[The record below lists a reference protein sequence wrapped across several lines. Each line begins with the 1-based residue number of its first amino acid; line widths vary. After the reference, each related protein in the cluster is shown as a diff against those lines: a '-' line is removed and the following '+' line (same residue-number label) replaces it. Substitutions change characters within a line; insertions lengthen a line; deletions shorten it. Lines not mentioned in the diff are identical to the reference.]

1 MKALV
6 GYTGFVGSNLGLSTK
21 FDAMY
26 NSKNIK
32 EAYGTKPDLLVY
44 AGVPA
49 AKYLANKAPAEDLAV
64 IRQAEE
70 NIAKIAPKKLVL
82 ISTIDVFPVPV
93 GVDENTIP
101 AESSEAYGRNRRE
114 LEIWAREYYPDAL
127 IIRLPAL
134 FGANIKKN
142 FIYDMLH
149 PVPFRL
155 TDKLFNEFSQRDS
168 ELAAY
173 YESLGNGFY
182 QRREPG
188 KNGEKVLREIFKR
201 LGFSSLNFTDSRSIY
216 QFYPLSRLW
225 RDIETALE
233 NDLLLLHPA
242 TEPIAAGKLYREIT
256 GNHFVNELE
265 KDLSRYDYR
274 TCHEDLFGG
283 KGGYVMDKQVVITEV
298 GKFVRKMINE
308 SENV

>member
-6 GYTGFVGSNLGLSTK
+6 GYTGFVGSNLALSTK

-101 AESSEAYGRNRRE
+101 AENSEAYGRNRRE
-114 LEIWAREYYPDAL
+114 LEFWAREHYPDAL

-134 FGANIKKN
+134 FGVNIKKN

-155 TDKLFNEFSQRDS
+155 MDKLFCEFCQRES
-168 ELAAY
+168 EIMTY
-173 YESLGNGFY
+173 YEPLDNGFF
-182 QRREPG
+182 QCREIS
-188 KNGEKVLREIFKR
+188 KDEEKVLRDIFKR
-201 LGFSSLNFTDSRSIY
+201 LGFSALNFTDSRSSY
-216 QFYPLSRLW
+216 QFYPLSRLCS
-225 RDIETALE
+225 DIETALE
-233 NDLLLLHPA
+233 NDLRLFHPA
-242 TEPIAAGKLYREIT
+242 TEPIMAGELYKKLT
-256 GNHFVNELE
+256 GQNFTNELG
-265 KDLSRYDYR
+265 KQPAKYDYR
-274 TCHEDLFGG
+274 TCYGEVFGSRNG
-283 KGGYVMDKQVVITEV
+283 YIMEKGNI
-298 GKFVRKMINE
+298 INE
-308 SENV
+308 IRIFLNGYRM

>member
-6 GYTGFVGSNLGLSTK
+6 GYTGFVGSNLVLSTK

-32 EAYGTKPDLLVY
+32 AAYGTKPDLLVY

-101 AESSEAYGRNRRE
+101 AENSEAYGRNRRE
-114 LEIWAREYYPDAL
+114 LEIWAREHYPDAL
-127 IIRLPAL
+127 IVRLPAL

-155 TDKLFNEFSQRDS
+155 TDKLFSEFSQRES
-168 ELAAY
+168 ELMAY
-173 YESLGNGFY
+173 YEPLDNGFF
-182 QRREPG
+182 QCKKIS
-188 KNGEKVLREIFKR
+188 KNEEKSLWDIFYR
-201 LGFSSLNFTDSRSIY
+201 LGFSALNFTDSRSSY

-225 RDIETALE
+225 QDIQAALQ
-233 NDLLLLHPA
+233 NNLTILHLA
-242 TEPIAAGKLYREIT
+242 TEPVQAGELYEQLTENKFDNR
-256 GNHFVNELE
+256 LA
-265 KDLSRYDYR
+265 KSPMRYDYWTVHGNAFNVPGR
-274 TCHEDLFGG
+274 YLLNKKEIVDAIRKFLIENE
-283 KGGYVMDKQVVITEV
+283 QV
-298 GKFVRKMINE
+298 
-308 SENV
+308 

>member
-6 GYTGFVGSNLGLSTK
+6 GYTGFVGSNLALSTK

-32 EAYGTKPDLLVY
+32 EAYGTNPDLLVY

-101 AESSEAYGRNRRE
+101 AENSEAYGRNRRE
-114 LEIWAREYYPDAL
+114 LEIWAREHYPDAL

-155 TDKLFNEFSQRDS
+155 TDKLFSEFSQR
-168 ELAAY
+168 EPNLAAY

-182 QRREPG
+182 QRRETG
-188 KNGEKVLREIFKR
+188 KNGEKALWEIFKR
-201 LGFSSLNFTDSRSIY
+201 LGFSALNFTDSRSSY

-225 RDIETALE
+225 QDIETALE
-233 NDLLLLHPA
+233 NELRLFHPA
-242 TEPIAAGKLYREIT
+242 TEPIMAGELYKKIT
-256 GNHFVNELE
+256 GQPFVNELGKE
-265 KDLSRYDYR
+265 LSKYDYR
-274 TCHEDLFGG
+274 TCHADLFGG
-283 KGGYVMDKQVVITEV
+283 KEGYVMDKKLVVTKV

-308 SENV
+308 SENI